1 MNTANNSEPRIK
13 RVRVTKDEIIAD
25 LVDGRVISVP
35 LVWSWRL
42 SEATPKQRATF
53 RLIGDGQ
60 GIHWPEIDEDLSA
73 EGMLHGIP
81 ARRPRL
87 APRSTTTFRNQ
98 SRTTKRTRSK
108 SLRSL

>member
-81 ARRPRL
+81 ARRPRS
-87 APRSTTTFRNQ
+87 ASRASRNRGSSQKHEQPKVRSSQRRQ
-98 SRTTKRTRSK
+98 
-108 SLRSL
+108 

>member
-13 RVRVTKDEIIAD
+13 EVRVTKDEIIAH

-42 SEATPKQRATF
+42 SEATPKQRAKF

-81 ARRPRL
+81 ARRPRSVKR
-87 APRSTTTFRNQ
+87 AASRASRKRATASNRS
-98 SRTTKRTRSK
+98 RSK
-108 SLRSL
+108 SRVG